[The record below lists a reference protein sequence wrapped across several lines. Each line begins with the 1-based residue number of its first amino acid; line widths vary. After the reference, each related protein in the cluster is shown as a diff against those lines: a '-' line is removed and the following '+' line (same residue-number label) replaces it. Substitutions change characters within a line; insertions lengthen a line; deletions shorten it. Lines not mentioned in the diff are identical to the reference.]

1 MQNILKD
8 RLIETNKMQN
18 ENEMLKKPKAI
29 LFDWDN
35 TLADTWPT
43 IHSALEQTFV
53 EMGHTPWT
61 LEETKERVHRSLRD
75 SFPEI
80 FGDRWSEA
88 GDKYLSNFK
97 RIHLQ
102 NLTALEGAEEVLK
115 ALADTDI
122 YVALVSNKTGENLR
136 LEVDYIGWNGYF
148 EKVIGAKDAD
158 EDKPSPK
165 PVLMALEGSGI
176 ALGPDVWFVG
186 DSITDMECAHNCNCV
201 PIFYGDQDLTS
212 KRYENHQPTKH
223 FKNHQELVEVIRKF

>member
-1 MQNILKD
+1 MKQEK
-8 RLIETNKMQN
+8 TKMH
-18 ENEMLKKPKAI
+18 LKKPKAI

-53 EMGHTPWT
+53 EMGHKPWT

-80 FGDRWSEA
+80 FGDRWEEA
-88 GDKYLSNFK
+88 GDRYIKNFK
-97 RIHLQ
+97 RLHLE
-102 NLTALEGAEEVLK
+102 NLTPLEGAEEVLQ
-115 ALADTDI
+115 ALKGTDI

-136 LEVDYIGWNGYF
+136 LEVDHIGWNNYF
-148 EKVIGAKDAD
+148 SKVIGAKDAD
-158 EDKPSPK
+158 EDKPSIK

-176 ALGPDVWFVG
+176 SPSNDVWFVG
-186 DSITDMECAHNCNCV
+186 DSVTDMECAHNCKCI

-212 KRYENHQPTKH
+212 PRYANHQPVKH
-223 FKNHQELVEVIRKF
+223 FKNHNELVEVIRNF